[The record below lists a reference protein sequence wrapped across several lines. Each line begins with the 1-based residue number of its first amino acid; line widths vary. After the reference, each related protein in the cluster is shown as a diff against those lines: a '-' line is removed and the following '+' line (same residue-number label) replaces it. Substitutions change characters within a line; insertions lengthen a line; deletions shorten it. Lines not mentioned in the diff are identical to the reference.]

1 VVVICFQPRRR
12 LVKRAASL
20 ALYAVAVLTAAGFF
34 AGTAEADGL
43 PVLGIDVGATGVASA
58 AGGSRYVTLP
68 AGRGTVVARVNPD
81 GGRVLAWRLI
91 EGAFTVPAVAYDG
104 SSGGLSADGRTLVL
118 IAPRASFPRAR
129 TAFTVLAATG
139 LRPLG
144 VVRLRGDFSYDAISP
159 DGTWLYLIEYTSPT
173 DPSRYLVR
181 AYDLHTRRLL
191 AAPVT
196 DPREQTDKMRG
207 SPLTRATS
215 PDGRWAYT
223 LYDGAGTT
231 PFVHALDTTRRTA
244 RCIDLDALAGSDLSR
259 VRLLISRGGRT
270 LTVRNARQP
279 VVAVDTRTFELSTP
293 PSEAAP
299 TPDGDRRRSP
309 FPWPLIVLTAIPA
322 LLALTVIISIGVR
335 RRQRAAV
342 AH

>member
-1 VVVICFQPRRR
+1 
-12 LVKRAASL
+12 
-20 ALYAVAVLTAAGFF
+20 VLT
-34 AGTAEADGL
+34 L
-43 PVLGIDVGATGVASA
+43 
-58 AGGSRYVTLP
+58 
-68 AGRGTVVARVNPD
+68 RGDYSFDALSPD
-81 GGRVLAWRLI
+81 GGTLFLI
-91 EGAFTVPAVAYDG
+91 RYVSAV
-104 SSGGLSADGRTLVL
+104 
-118 IAPRASFPRAR
+118 
-129 TAFTVLAATG
+129 
-139 LRPLG
+139 
-144 VVRLRGDFSYDAISP
+144 
-159 DGTWLYLIEYTSPT
+159 
-173 DPSRYLVR
+173 DPSRYQVR
-181 AYDLHTRRLL
+181 AYDLRAGRLL
-191 AAPVT
+191 ADPVV
-196 DPREQTDKMRG
+196 DPEEPGTMRG
-207 SPLTRATS
+207 APITRAS
-215 PDGRWAYT
+215 SSDGRWAYT

>member
-1 VVVICFQPRRR
+1 
-12 LVKRAASL
+12 
-20 ALYAVAVLTAAGFF
+20 
-34 AGTAEADGL
+34 
-43 PVLGIDVGATGVASA
+43 
-58 AGGSRYVTLP
+58 
-68 AGRGTVVARVNPD
+68 
-81 GGRVLAWRLI
+81 
-91 EGAFTVPAVAYDG
+91 
-104 SSGGLSADGRTLVL
+104 
-118 IAPRASFPRAR
+118 
-129 TAFTVLAATG
+129 VLAATG

-215 PDGRWAYT
+215 PDGRWAHT